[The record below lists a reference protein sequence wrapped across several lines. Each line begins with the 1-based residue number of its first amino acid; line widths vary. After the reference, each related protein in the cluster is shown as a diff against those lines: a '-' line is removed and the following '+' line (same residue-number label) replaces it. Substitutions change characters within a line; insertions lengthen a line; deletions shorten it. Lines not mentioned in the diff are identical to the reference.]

1 LPDFTKKQLEVI
13 VAALALDK
21 GLDLLTGGWVNK
33 QTKKVLLATAK
44 RLAAPVGRASA
55 SVAGAVGRSA
65 IGAAAPLVTNPYI
78 AGAALGVGALQ
89 TPQGEALLDWAE
101 EKGRRDRVA
110 FEQYKTDVGMRMR
123 EFIDDPIGYTQE
135 LREQRPKRPSIIPG
149 VPAITGKLMPGDP
162 LLDFVKPKR
171 KKSKYN
177 RAVSA
182 AMKAVK
188 ASTKGGKKGVISRP
202 KTVFKTV
209 SKAVSKVNKGA
220 KVSTKGITGIAARAA
235 RKVLGKKKK
244 TTKKTK
250 GYSIR
255 VN

>member
-1 LPDFTKKQLEVI
+1 MPDFTKKQLEVI

-21 GLDLLTGGWVNK
+21 GLDLATGGWVNK

-44 RLAAPVGRASA
+44 RLASPVGRVGA
-55 SVAGAVGRSA
+55 SVGGAVGRSA
-65 IGAAAPLVTNPYI
+65 IGAVAPLATNPYV

-89 TPQGEALLDWAE
+89 TPQGQALLDWAE

-110 FEQYKTDVGMRMR
+110 FEQYKTDVAMRGR
-123 EFIDDPIGYTQE
+123 QFLEDPGGFASQIQPIGSGE
-135 LREQRPKRPSIIPG
+135 ERLFEG
-149 VPAITGKLMPGDP
+149 LTGK
-162 LLDFVKPKR
+162 KR

-188 ASTKGGKKGVISRP
+188 ASTKGGKKGKISNP

-220 KVSTKGITGIAARAA
+220 KVHSAGITGIAARAA
-235 RKVLGKKKK
+235 RKILGKGKKKP
-244 TTKKTK
+244 KKRSK
-250 GYSIR
+250 GYTIT
-255 VN
+255 VNR